1 MENYVGRIVKFSLFI
16 DNYLQLFIQFF
27 PPFNCFRLKL
37 FEETFVS
44 FSIKQLP
51 SNYPAERNLNIKFN
65 PTFVVHFPSTIFSG
79 KKFQKSSRN
88 IYIVYRETC
97 HVHKIVLFI
106 YSRVFETINSV
117 FIRKEGNLAFI
128 LIIEEFKKQEQG

>member
-16 DNYLQLFIQFF
+16 NTIYTTFYIIFSPFQLLLIKTLWRNFCIFF
-27 PPFNCFRLKL
+27 NQAI
-37 FEETFVS
+37 TQ
-44 FSIKQLP
+44 QLP
-51 SNYPAERNLNIKFN
+51 SWKKFKHQNSIQLLSYTFQVRFSQERNFKIR
-65 PTFVVHFPSTIFSG
+65 VE
-79 KKFQKSSRN
+79 

>member
-16 DNYLQLFIQFF
+16 NTIQLFIQFF

-51 SNYPAERNLNIKFN
+51 SWKNLNIKIQSNFCR
-65 PTFVVHFPSTIFSG
+65 TLSKYDFLR

-117 FIRKEGNLAFI
+117 FIRKQGNLAFI